1 MLIERNAPAAQPYH
15 VSSKGSSKV
24 EIDVAGDIQADIQ
37 IGDAQPVKARRI
49 LVVDDEMPILRLL
62 RRILIASGYEVLVA
76 SSGMQGLDVARQE
89 QPDLI
94 LLDLSMPGMNGLA
107 VCRELRQWT
116 ETPIIVVSARGE
128 ERYKVHALDLGA
140 DDYLTKPFGS
150 EELLA
155 RVRVCLRRSAG
166 RQGEG
171 KPEGKQDSTQR
182 LASEDGYL
190 IMDLGSHQVWAGA
203 RLVRLTP
210 KEFELL
216 HELMAAPGRVLTHG
230 ALLKTIWGPEYR
242 EETEYLRVFIRQLR
256 RKIEQDPSHPRYLLT
271 EPGVGYIFRS
281 R

>member
-1 MLIERNAPAAQPYH
+1 MLIEHDAPTKQLDSLASEA
-15 VSSKGSSKV
+15 GM
-24 EIDVAGDIQADIQ
+24 DVAGDTEADVQ
-37 IGDAQPVKARRI
+37 TGDAQLVRARRI

-76 SSGMQGLDVARQE
+76 SSGMQGVDVARQK

-94 LLDLSMPGMNGLA
+94 LLDLSMPGMDGLS

-140 DDYLTKPFGS
+140 DDYLTKPFGYD
-150 EELLA
+150 ELLA

-166 RQGEG
+166 RRGKEKSEG
-171 KPEGKQDSTQR
+171 RQDGNYR
-182 LASEDGYL
+182 LISGDGYL
-190 IMDLGSHQVWAGA
+190 VMDLGSHQVSAGA
-203 RLVRLTP
+203 RVVRLTP

-216 HELMAAPGRVLTHG
+216 HELMEAPDRVLTHS

-256 RKIEQDPSHPRYLLT
+256 RKIELDPSHPRYLLT

>member
-1 MLIERNAPAAQPYH
+1 MLIERSMSAEQPYY
-15 VSSKGSSKV
+15 VSNKVSSKV
-24 EIDVAGDIQADIQ
+24 EIDVAGDIEADVQ
-37 IGDAQPVKARRI
+37 IGDAQPARARRI

-62 RRILIASGYEVLVA
+62 RRILTASGYDVLAA
-76 SSGMQGLDVARQE
+76 SSGMQGLEMARQK

-94 LLDLSMPGMNGLA
+94 LLDLSMPGMDGLA

-116 ETPIIVVSARGE
+116 DTPIIVVSARGE

-140 DDYLTKPFGS
+140 DDYLTKPFGYD
-150 EELLA
+150 ELLA
-155 RVRVCLRRSAG
+155 RVRVCLRRSTA
-166 RQGEG
+166 RQGDEKNEG
-171 KPEGKQDSTQR
+171 KPDSVER

-190 IMDLGSHQVWAGA
+190 VIDLGSHQVWAGS

-216 HELMAAPGRVLTHG
+216 HELMAAPDRVLTYG

-271 EPGVGYIFRS
+271 EPRIGYIFRS
-281 R
+281 H